1 MTHTTNPI
9 LVLGIVV
16 LFGFAAVIHLARR
29 YRLLGKTFNPSE
41 EISFDK
47 LQRVLHWAIG
57 LGVLGLIITGLPVY
71 LAQFLV
77 NPPTPNRFQFVYWGM
92 IVLDWRTIHI
102 DLAFLVVGLVAVHAS
117 WDAYHL
123 KATAKM
129 RITRRDI
136 REAIARGR
144 DFLGVGRGYYPPGA
158 KYDFFQKMFHW
169 GLIILGPFLLLSG
182 LLTWEAITWQGVPLF
197 VWLDRINHPFMDSF
211 MRTGH
216 LVAAMLVF
224 GLAFLHTY
232 FAILPQN
239 RNILKAIVTGRR
251 VKASVEGKA
260 NKGVDERFGEER
272 QEPLRL
278 SAKARFE

>member
-29 YRLLGKTFNPSE
+29 YRLLGKTFTPSE

-57 LGVLGLIITGLPVY
+57 LGVMGLIITGLPVY

-77 NPPTPNRFQFVYWGM
+77 NPPTPIRFQFVYWGM

-102 DLAFLVVGLVAVHAS
+102 DLAFLVVGLVVVHAS

-129 RITRRDI
+129 RITKRDI

-144 DFLGVGRGYYPPGA
+144 DFLGVGRGYAPPGA

-169 GLIILGPFLLLSG
+169 GLIILGSFLLLSG

-224 GLAFLHTY
+224 GLVLLHTY

-239 RNILKAIVTGRR
+239 RKILKAIVTGRG
-251 VKASVEGKA
+251 VKASVEEKA
-260 NKGVDERFGEER
+260 NNSRDEKFGEEG
-272 QEPLRL
+272 QVPLRL
-278 SAKARFE
+278 PAKAQFE